1 MGIRENF
8 KKGSVEMIILRLL
21 SEKDM
26 YGYEMTQKISEWSEN
41 TIHIP
46 EGSLYPTLYRLL
58 DHGFVSDRRELVGRR
73 QTRVYYHLEPAGSAR
88 LHEMRAEFEIFSHGL
103 ISILRHGAEPAAEK
117 TDTSPDSIRSTTC
130 S

>member
-41 TIHIP
+41 AIHIP

-73 QTRVYYHLEPAGSAR
+73 QTRVYYHLEPAGFAR
-88 LHEMRAEFEIFSHGL
+88 LEEMHAEFKIFSHGL

-117 TDTSPDSIRSTTC
+117 ADASPDFT
-130 S
+130 

>member
-26 YGYEMTQKISEWSEN
+26 YGYEMTQKISEWSDN
-41 TIHIP
+41 VIHIP

-58 DHGFVSDRRELVGRR
+58 DHSFVSDRRELVGRR
-73 QTRVYYHLEPAGSAR
+73 QTRVYYHLEPAGFAR
-88 LHEMRAEFEIFSHGL
+88 LKEMCAEFEIFSHGL
-103 ISILRHGAEPAAEK
+103 TSILHHRAEPPHGE
-117 TDTSPDSIRSTTC
+117 PDSP
-130 S
+130 

>member
-26 YGYEMTQKISEWSEN
+26 YGYEMTQKISEWSDN
-41 TIHIP
+41 VIHIP

-73 QTRVYYHLEPAGSAR
+73 QSRIYYHLEPAGSAR
-88 LHEMRAEFEIFSHGL
+88 LQEMLAEYEIFSHGL
-103 ISILRHGAEPAAEK
+103 TSIFMHQTEPANENA
-117 TDTSPDSIRSTTC
+117 DTAQDLPDSPFS